1 MREYKTRKHQIEAF
15 MREAKLPLKTRAEK
29 ARFFKAMRDACM
41 VGACEERQ
49 RILQILR
56 TLDEFP
62 GSHNFTTYVNLK
74 IMEMPE
80 LTMLGFQKGD

>member
-41 VGACEERQ
+41 VAAYEERH
-49 RILQILR
+49 RILKIL
-56 TLDEFP
+56 EYAN
-62 GSHNFTTYVNLK
+62 GSINVGNMIRQFSVLQV
-74 IMEMPE
+74 
-80 LTMLGFQKGD
+80 LGFEKGD